1 MFFVVYL
8 AAECGALKRTCAE
21 VEGKRYQRIELPLR
35 ERHANQAQRVL
46 RPLHPDEA
54 GSRAS
59 SSSTPSRNCSLLA
72 SVIDNHSRWWDTR
85 LDTCK

>member
-35 ERHANQAQRVL
+35 GWHANQAQHSAFCDRYILTKQDRGL
-46 RPLHPDEA
+46 RPRP
-54 GSRAS
+54 
-59 SSSTPSRNCSLLA
+59 P
-72 SVIDNHSRWWDTR
+72 R
-85 LDTCK
+85 LGTAHCWLW